1 MAKRIFHTTKH
12 HAQYINWGD
21 LPAEESQLWLRDR
34 LSIIQQM
41 VSNCIVHHLSWVL
54 SPSLPL
60 LSTTIIRSSVV
71 VLVVPV
77 VVITFYFFQ
86 LLNFFIS
93 THDLYFLSFPDFP
106 SLPITGW
113 QGKGK

>member
-41 VSNCIVHHLSWVL
+41 VSNCIVHHFSWVL

-71 VLVVPV
+71 VLVVLV
-77 VVITFYFFQ
+77 VVIIFYFFQ
-86 LLNFFIS
+86 LLNF
-93 THDLYFLSFPDFP
+93 LYLNP
-106 SLPITGW
+106 
-113 QGKGK
+113 